1 MPLIDNFRDIS
12 GAINFAQWR
21 FDIILRLLDDMD
33 NTQEGLTT
41 RGLCQLYFEADD
53 TERMIVTGD
62 QMQAI
67 RRILEGRTTPL
78 LLANRNRRWH
88 IVHPNDPAAA
98 RGFISERTR
107 RMVRAHLRLGRYSEI
122 GQETYQ
128 LPLGDNLLQ
137 AIRGAD
143 PTMRQLAAAVGL
155 EQQEEDN
162 C

>member
-1 MPLIDNFRDIS
+1 MPLIDDFRDIT

-21 FDIILRLLDDMD
+21 FDIIIRLLDDMD
-33 NTQEGLTT
+33 NAQEGLTT
-41 RGLCQLYFEADD
+41 RGLCRLYFDAVD

-67 RRILEGRTTPL
+67 RGMLEARATPL
-78 LLANRNRRWH
+78 LLANRNRRWY

-128 LPLGDNLLQ
+128 LPSDDGLLQ

-155 EQQEEDN
+155 EQQEDDD
-162 C
+162 

>member
-1 MPLIDNFRDIS
+1 MPLIDNFRDLT

-21 FDIILRLLDDMD
+21 FDIVLRLLDDMD
-33 NTQEGLTT
+33 GTQEGLTT
-41 RGLCQLYFEADD
+41 RGLCRIYFDADD

-62 QMQAI
+62 QLQAI
-67 RRILEGRTTPL
+67 RRILERRSTPL
-78 LLANRNRRWH
+78 LLANRNRRWY

-107 RMVRAHLRLGRYSEI
+107 RMVRAHLRLERYSQI

-128 LPLGDNLLQ
+128 LPSDDNLLQ

-143 PTMRQLAAAVGL
+143 PAIRQLAAAIELDSGD
-155 EQQEEDN
+155 EGD